1 VAPGFSM
8 ISASLNATSAELQAE
23 YAVAA
28 GSGDAERTRG
38 IQAKLQHIA
47 DLHWQILGRPITV
60 PTLPG
65 ARA

>member
-38 IQAKLQHIA
+38 IQAKLQRIA
-47 DLHWQILGRPITV
+47 VHWQILGRPITV

>member
-1 VAPGFSM
+1 MAPGFSM

-47 DLHWQILGRPITV
+47 VHWQILGRPITV